1 MRSKKYNDLWF
12 DYDLSIFNSKYW
24 KIFRFAWKD
33 SLAVKNQVINEIGHA
48 HSRVYYWLDM
58 IYSYFRYGAAT
69 FNYSAFRFY
78 EKNASYRNSF
88 LTFRRYIRLI
98 QTCFDWETHL
108 LFKCKDRFNSYYSRS
123 INRKWMKID
132 SSVQRKDIVD
142 FISCCAGGG
151 IIKPLDAMQG
161 KGVYRI
167 YANEIEKMDELMND
181 LNQGHIFLIEQI
193 VENIGSLKSLNPSSL
208 NTVRVNT
215 FVDKHGNLSFLNFAL
230 RVGGNGAVVDNFSA
244 GGVVY
249 PIDKNTGCIVG
260 YGLDKNNKRYSH
272 HPSTGV
278 QMLGFQIPGFNE
290 LKSFVSDAASLNPM
304 ARFVG
309 WDVAITENGFELIEG
324 NFASDETILQLD
336 GVGKYEY
343 ILRNW

>member
-1 MRSKKYNDLWF
+1 
-12 DYDLSIFNSKYW
+12 
-24 KIFRFAWKD
+24 
-33 SLAVKNQVINEIGHA
+33 
-48 HSRVYYWLDM
+48 
-58 IYSYFRYGAAT
+58 
-69 FNYSAFRFY
+69 
-78 EKNASYRNSF
+78 
-88 LTFRRYIRLI
+88 
-98 QTCFDWETHL
+98 
-108 LFKCKDRFNSYYSRS
+108 
-123 INRKWMKID
+123 
-132 SSVQRKDIVD
+132 
-142 FISCCAGGG
+142 
-151 IIKPLDAMQG
+151 MQG

-167 YANEIEKMDELMND
+167 YNNDIERIEELVND
-181 LNQGHIFLIEQI
+181 LKQGNSFLIEEI
-193 VENIGSLKSLNPSSL
+193 VENIDSLKVLNPSSL

-215 FVDKHGNLSFLNFAL
+215 FIDKHGNLSFLNFAL

-290 LKSFVSDAASLNPM
+290 LRSFVSDAARLNSK